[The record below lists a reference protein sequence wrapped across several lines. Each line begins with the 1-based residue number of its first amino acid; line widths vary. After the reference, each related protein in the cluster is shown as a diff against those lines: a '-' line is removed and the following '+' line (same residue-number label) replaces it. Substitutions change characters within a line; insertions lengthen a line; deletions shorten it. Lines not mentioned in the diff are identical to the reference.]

1 MAKTDEICF
10 RCLKP
15 KSSRTSGFVTQWIS
29 VCSCDA
35 IDSGENSTD
44 GASVVLCRECGK
56 RISTGRKGTITQY
69 VFRADACVCQ
79 RPLGLA
85 PSPADSQGD
94 IQPEDTDYE
103 EQELD
108 LGSNSFPVERYAPLA
123 MLGQGAGGQVHLC
136 RDRLLRKKVAVKTL
150 NLLEPDAA
158 VAFQEEA
165 RATSRLDHPGIV
177 RVLDFGVTTSGVP
190 YMVMDY
196 FPGQSLAG
204 HIRHNGPLEPETA
217 LLLLVRLVQALEYSH
232 EQGVFHRDLK
242 PENILL
248 IDNGDGTLATR
259 LIDFGLAAARQDQ
272 ESTFVQGRTLVGTPS
287 YMSPDQFNGLVF
299 DARSEIYSL
308 GCVFFESIVGR
319 PPFSGGTALE
329 TVMMHA
335 RQEAPLLSEALSDCP
350 EEIEVLYR
358 KCLAKDP
365 DDRFQSMSDLASALE
380 RMLYGAPAEPET
392 TNRKRSHLPALLAAC
407 FLAFLAIGWIAL
419 SFHQSPVQTMKGSNI
434 KGRTGRSRKSVVP
447 DLELRRRKV
456 FERLIGHKYDGY
468 SSTVASDDDLKL
480 LEGTGTRQLMLDSCR
495 ITAAGLENLQDL
507 PLRFLSIKYSA
518 LDDEAITVI
527 NKFRQLKHL
536 DVGGES
542 ITERGFKSL
551 DLPVLRV
558 LYVDECKGF
567 NDAALDAIIARY
579 PDLTSINI
587 ASTSVTESGISR
599 LAALK
604 HLIYLDLST
613 LPVSAGNIR
622 DLSAIALQK
631 IDLTGCPMT
640 SQALLELR
648 RIKTLTSI
656 ALSANT
662 GADKE
667 TLAAIRR
674 AFPPGQLDIANF
686 ISREG
691 KDIGEAATLSDF
703 LGPE

>member
-1 MAKTDEICF
+1 MEDGT
-10 RCLKP
+10 
-15 KSSRTSGFVTQWIS
+15 
-29 VCSCDA
+29 
-35 IDSGENSTD
+35 GE
-44 GASVVLCRECGK
+44 AAVELCRECGK

-69 VFRADACVCQ
+69 IFRADTCACK

-85 PSPADSQGD
+85 PSPADSQGGT
-94 IQPEDTDYE
+94 QSEDTDYEE

-108 LGSNSFPVERYAPLA
+108 LGADCFPVERYAPLA
-123 MLGQGAGGQVHLC
+123 VLGQGAGGQVHLC

-150 NLLEPDAA
+150 NLLDPEAA
-158 VAFQEEA
+158 MAFQEEA

-177 RVLDFGVTTSGVP
+177 KVLDFGVTTSGVP

-204 HIRHNGPLEPETA
+204 HIRKNGPLEPETA

-232 EQGVFHRDLK
+232 GQGVFHRDLK

-272 ESTFVQGRTLVGTPS
+272 ESTVVQGRTLVGTPS

-308 GCVFFESIVGR
+308 GCVFFESLVGR
-319 PPFSGGTALE
+319 PPFCGETALE

-335 RQEAPLLSEALSDCP
+335 RQEAPSLSEALSDCP
-350 EEIEVLYR
+350 GEIEVLYGR
-358 KCLAKDP
+358 CLAKDP
-365 DDRFQSMSDLASALE
+365 EDRFQSMSDLASELE
-380 RMLYGAPAEPET
+380 RLLHGAPAEPEKS
-392 TNRKRSHLPALLAAC
+392 NKKRSLLPALLAAC
-407 FLAFLAIGWIAL
+407 CLALFFAGWIVL
-419 SFHQSPVQTMKGSNI
+419 SFNQPSETRSRMKGSSL
-434 KGRTGRSRKSVVP
+434 KGRSLRSMESVTP
-447 DLELRRRKV
+447 DLGLRRRKV
-456 FERLIGHKYDGY
+456 FEKLIGHKYDGY
-468 SSTVASDDDLKL
+468 SSTVATDDDLRL
-480 LEGTGTRQLMLDSCR
+480 LEGTGTQQLFLDSCR
-495 ITAAGLENLQDL
+495 ITAAGLESLQDL
-507 PLRFLSIKYSA
+507 PLQFLSVKYSA
-518 LDDEAITVI
+518 LNDESVPAI
-527 NKFRQLKHL
+527 NKLRQLTHL
-536 DVGGES
+536 DVGGELIS
-542 ITERGFKSL
+542 ERGFKAL

-587 ASTSVTESGISR
+587 ASTSVTEDSISR
-599 LAALK
+599 LAGLK

-613 LPVSAGNIR
+613 LPVSARNIR
-622 DLSAIALQK
+622 DLSTIALQK

-656 ALSANT
+656 SLSANT

-674 AFPPGQLDIANF
+674 AFPPGQVDIANY

-691 KDIGEAATLSDF
+691 KDIGEAASLSEF